1 MAREA
6 LGEVLFLHDKF
17 NTQERKCLF
26 ICSSPYPLRNLPY
39 QLKFKYIQLINSA
52 NQSNKYK
59 LFKFLFNQFGINFN
73 MEDNDL
79 SNLVYQNCKNYSN
92 KDVFDVIKL
101 MMDLRKQLGES
112 INNMGRNELEKALNI
127 KQGSLDPQSVQFY
140 YL

>member
-1 MAREA
+1 
-6 LGEVLFLHDKF
+6 
-17 NTQERKCLF
+17 
-26 ICSSPYPLRNLPY
+26 
-39 QLKFKYIQLINSA
+39 
-52 NQSNKYK
+52 
-59 LFKFLFNQFGINFN
+59 

>member
-1 MAREA
+1 
-6 LGEVLFLHDKF
+6 
-17 NTQERKCLF
+17 
-26 ICSSPYPLRNLPY
+26 
-39 QLKFKYIQLINSA
+39 
-52 NQSNKYK
+52 
-59 LFKFLFNQFGINFN
+59 
-73 MEDNDL
+73 MEDNYL
-79 SNLVYQNCKNYSN
+79 INLVYQNCKNYSN